1 MSNQIIQLFQIN
13 KICINLS
20 LQLKS
25 FLTGSGGGFGSGG
38 GGGFG
43 GRGGFGGGVGGVAG
57 VAGRFVGGGF
67 GSIGGIRGYN
77 GGYNR
82 HGTYPKTFK
91 NRNY

>member
-1 MSNQIIQLFQIN
+1 MTTVVKHL
-13 KICINLS
+13 
-20 LQLKS
+20 
-25 FLTGSGGGFGSGG
+25 
-38 GGGFG
+38 FG
-43 GRGGFGGGVGGVAG
+43 GRVGGVAG

-91 NRNY
+91 NRTCQKRFQL